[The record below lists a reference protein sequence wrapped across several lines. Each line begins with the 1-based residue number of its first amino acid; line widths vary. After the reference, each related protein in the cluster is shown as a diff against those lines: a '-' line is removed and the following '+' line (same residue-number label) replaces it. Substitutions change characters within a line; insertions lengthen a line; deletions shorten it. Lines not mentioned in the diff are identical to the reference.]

1 MEVPIR
7 DVFVCETLGNGV
19 TSSADRICSS
29 SSTSLEGRMRNE
41 RRKRTSRYDFKD
53 REQAAPI
60 RTSKSIMTVVLT
72 HSGPSSVCFQFRDS
86 GTTLSSAMSISL
98 RTSSEQ
104 HTVNDDRKAR
114 KGEGK
119 VSDQIRST
127 CMRMRVSDEERRES
141 EIDGDESQPSRL
153 S

>member
-1 MEVPIR
+1 
-7 DVFVCETLGNGV
+7 
-19 TSSADRICSS
+19 
-29 SSTSLEGRMRNE
+29 MRNE

-60 RTSKSIMTVVLT
+60 KHNKTAIVTTKST